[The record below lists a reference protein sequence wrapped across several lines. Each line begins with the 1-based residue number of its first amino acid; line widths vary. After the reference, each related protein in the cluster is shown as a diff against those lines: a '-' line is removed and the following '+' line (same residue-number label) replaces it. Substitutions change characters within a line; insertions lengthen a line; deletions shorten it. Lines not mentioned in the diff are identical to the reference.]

1 MLEDPTFWVAIA
13 FVVFVVLAAR
23 PATRAIFAALDARA
37 ERIRSEIQEA
47 QALREEAQKALAEY
61 KRKQRDA
68 LKEAEQIIEHAK
80 IEATRLREHAEQDL
94 ETALQRR
101 EQAALEK
108 IAQAESQ
115 ALQDVRNQAVDVA
128 LTATVKLISDN
139 LDKGRSDAMVDR
151 AIRDLSGKL
160 H

>member
-13 FVVFVVLAAR
+13 FVVFVALAAR

-37 ERIRSEIQEA
+37 ERIRGEIEEA

-68 LKEAEQIIEHAK
+68 VKEAEHIIEQAK
-80 IEATRLREHAEQDL
+80 LEAARLREHAERDL
-94 ETALQRR
+94 EVAIQRR

-108 IAQAESQ
+108 IAQAESE

-128 LTATVKLISDN
+128 LTAAVKLISDN
-139 LDKGRSDAMVDR
+139 LDKGRSDAMVDQ